1 MEIKQTV
8 LMKSSALSILFSDM
22 CHILFIFFSLMKQKN
37 YLKNP
42 NKAILHCLDSLT
54 CQLCLGTFCAEASS
68 KSEIIDV

>member
-1 MEIKQTV
+1 MKQTV

-22 CHILFIFFSLMKQKN
+22 CQIFFFFFCNGTEKLSE
-37 YLKNP
+37 NP

-54 CQLCLGTFCAEASS
+54 CQLCLETFCAEASS